1 MAKRYFGKDY
11 KSSEELVALL
21 KSRGLIINDS
31 QKAQRYLE
39 CIGYYRLS
47 AYMHPLLK
55 TLKKQIAKRFYL
67 HAPVFES
74 WLSVLTLTR
83 NACCHHARV
92 WNKNNKIIPNEMK
105 QMSRPWISHPAD
117 KRRIYYNICII
128 KYFLDIISP
137 NNDMLEKMNRL
148 FEAFPEIDKAA
159 LGFPSGWKNDPLW
172 L

>member
-55 TLKKQIAKRFYL
+55 APKILHQYKPDTTFEKVIMLYRFDKKL
-67 HAPVFES
+67 
-74 WLSVLTLTR
+74 
-83 NACCHHARV
+83 
-92 WNKNNKIIPNEMK
+92 
-105 QMSRPWISHPAD
+105 
-117 KRRIYYNICII
+117 
-128 KYFLDIISP
+128 
-137 NNDMLEKMNRL
+137 RL
-148 FEAFPEIDKAA
+148 FLFNEIEKIEIAVREAVMNITAA
-159 LGFPSGWKNDPLW
+159 RTGDIYW
-172 L
+172 LTNSAHFHDQIIFSNSMSILQKEYERSTEDL

>member
-55 TLKKQIAKRFYL
+55 APKILHQYKPDTTFEKVMMLYRFDKKLRL
-67 HAPVFES
+67 PVMHAATMHVYGIKTIKLF
-74 WLSVLTLTR
+74 
-83 NACCHHARV
+83 
-92 WNKNNKIIPNEMK
+92 
-105 QMSRPWISHPAD
+105 QMR
-117 KRRIYYNICII
+117 
-128 KYFLDIISP
+128 
-137 NNDMLEKMNRL
+137 
-148 FEAFPEIDKAA
+148 
-159 LGFPSGWKNDPLW
+159 
-172 L
+172 